1 MEKIYQIAD
10 KRVMFS
16 QEMDPNIFKKDLPPG
31 FYVTAYSDKE
41 GVFLKEAD
49 PLTIPAKIYGDSNS
63 RLARIL
69 NSFENATKNL
79 GVLLYG
85 NSGSGKSLL
94 AKQVCVKLSETNP
107 VIIVKSNH
115 IGLLNNYIE
124 NIKERCVFFIDEF
137 EKMFE
142 KKEDQSYM
150 LTVIDG
156 ATAKSNLFLF
166 TANNKDMV
174 NDFFFN
180 RPSRIR
186 YAYEYG
192 YLPEDVIKEVLTD
205 RLDNKDRV
213 NDIFNAIVRFNDPSF
228 DVICELASEAN
239 LYPDYT
245 VKQLMEGYN
254 SQMISNRL
262 SDLDCQFLIDGEDIR
277 KFVQPICE
285 KYGVNLSTSYCN
297 DFTDYDIDDLQELIC
312 SSSSRKTNF
321 CFGEYNIIVN
331 KENDVIRNDR
341 YLHFDISN
349 MKFNYVNKDLYIS
362 GIKLSLEGMKDF
374 KYLISSS
381 IARAV
386 KSDDTNSFIKEI
398 DKEILPQ
405 LINKEFGIVAKPIKK
420 YKSSYAF

>member
-1 MEKIYQIAD
+1 MEKIYQIAN

-31 FYVTAYSDKE
+31 FYTTGYNDRE
-41 GVFLKEAD
+41 GVFLKETD
-49 PLTIPAKIYGDSNS
+49 PLTIPSKIYGDSNS
-63 RLARIL
+63 RLGRIL
-69 NSFENATKNL
+69 NSFEYATKNL

-94 AKQVCVKLSETNP
+94 AKQVCVELAKTHP
-107 VIIVKSNH
+107 VIIVNSNH
-115 IGLLNNYIE
+115 IGFLNNYIE

-156 ATAKSNLFLF
+156 ATTKSNLFLF
-166 TANNKDMV
+166 TANNKSMV

-186 YAYEYG
+186 YAYEYS
-192 YLPEDVIKEVLTD
+192 YLSEDVIKEVLFD

-213 NDIFNAIVRFNDPSF
+213 DAIFNAIVRFDDPSF

-245 VKQLMEGYN
+245 VKQLMDGYN
-254 SQMISNRL
+254 SRMISNKL
-262 SDLDCQFLIDGEDIR
+262 NDLDCQFIIDGEDIG
-277 KFVQPICE
+277 KFVQSICE
-285 KYGVNLSTSYCN
+285 KYGVSLSTSYST
-297 DFTDYDIDDLQELIC
+297 DFTDYDIDDLQEIIL
-312 SSSSRKTNF
+312 SSSPRKMNIYI
-321 CFGEYNIIVN
+321 GNYNIVVSS
-331 KENDVIRNDR
+331 ENFVAKGDR

-349 MKFNYVNKDLYIS
+349 MKFNYVNKDLHINN
-362 GIKLSLEGMKDF
+362 IKLSSEGVEDLI
-374 KYLISSS
+374 YLIGTT
-381 IARAV
+381 ITRAV
-386 KSDDTNSFIKEI
+386 KPDDSNALIKEI
-398 DKEILPQ
+398 RKEVLP
-405 LINKEFGIVAKPIKK
+405 LLVDKEFGIVAKPIKK

>member
-1 MEKIYQIAD
+1 MEKIYQVSD

-16 QEMDPNIFKKDLPPG
+16 QEMDPNIFKRDLPPG
-31 FYVTAYSDKE
+31 FYTTAYNDRE
-41 GVFLKEAD
+41 GVFLKETN
-49 PLTIPAKIYGDSNS
+49 PLTIPSKIYGDSNS
-63 RLARIL
+63 RLGRIL
-69 NSFENATKNL
+69 NSFEHATKNL

-94 AKQVCVKLSETNP
+94 AKQVCIELAKTHP
-107 VIIVKSNH
+107 VIIVNSNH
-115 IGLLNNYIE
+115 IGFLNNYIE

-137 EKMFE
+137 EKMFD
-142 KKEDQSYM
+142 KKEEQSYM

-156 ATAKSNLFLF
+156 ATTKSNLFLF

-174 NDFFFN
+174 NNFFFN

-186 YAYEYG
+186 YAYEYS
-192 YLPEDVIKEVLTD
+192 YLPEDVIKEVLAD

-213 NDIFNAIVRFNDPSF
+213 NDIFNAIMRFDDPSF

-245 VKQLMEGYN
+245 VKQLMDGYN
-254 SQMISNRL
+254 SRMISNRL
-262 SDLDCQFLIDGEDIR
+262 SDLDCQFLIDGENIE

-285 KYGVNLSTSYCN
+285 KYGVNLSTSYCIN
-297 DFTDYDIDDLQELIC
+297 FTDYDIDDLQEMIY

-321 CFGEYNIIVN
+321 CLGEYNIILN
-331 KENDVIRNDR
+331 KENTVIRNDR
-341 YLHFDISN
+341 YLYFNISN

-362 GIKLSLEGMKDF
+362 GIKLSIEGIKDF
-374 KYLISSS
+374 MYLISSS

-386 KSDDTNSFIKEI
+386 KTDDTNSFIKEI

-405 LINKEFGIVAKPIKK
+405 LINKEFGIVAKPMKK
-420 YKSSYAF
+420 YKSSQAF

>member
-1 MEKIYQIAD
+1 MEKIYQIAN

-31 FYVTAYSDKE
+31 FYTTGYNDRE
-41 GVFLKEAD
+41 GVFLKETD
-49 PLTIPAKIYGDSNS
+49 SLTIPSKIYGDSNS
-63 RLARIL
+63 RLGRIL
-69 NSFENATKNL
+69 NSFEYATKNL

-94 AKQVCVKLSETNP
+94 AKQVCVELAKTHP
-107 VIIVKSNH
+107 VIIVNSNH
-115 IGLLNNYIE
+115 IYFLNNYIE

-156 ATAKSNLFLF
+156 ATTKSNLFLF
-166 TANNKDMV
+166 TANNKSMV

-186 YAYEYG
+186 YAYEYS
-192 YLPEDVIKEVLTD
+192 YLSEDVIKEVLFD

-213 NDIFNAIVRFNDPSF
+213 DAIFNAIVRFDDPSF

-245 VKQLMEGYN
+245 IKQLMEGYN
-254 SQMISNRL
+254 SRMISNRL
-262 SDLDCQFLIDGEDIR
+262 SDLDCQFLIDGEDIG
-277 KFVQPICE
+277 KFVQSICE
-285 KYGVNLSTSYCN
+285 KYGVTLSTSYCT
-297 DFTDYDIDDLQELIC
+297 DFTDYDIDDLQEMIY

-321 CFGEYNIIVN
+321 CLGEYNLIIN
-331 KENDVIRNDR
+331 NENTVIRNDR
-341 YLHFDISN
+341 YLYFDISN
-349 MKFNYVNKDLYIS
+349 MKFNYVNKDLYIN
-362 GIKLSLEGMKDF
+362 GIKLSIEGMKDF
-374 KYLISSS
+374 MYLISSS
-381 IARAV
+381 IAKAV
-386 KSDDTNSFIKEI
+386 KADDANSFVKEI
-398 DKEILPQ
+398 DKVILPQ